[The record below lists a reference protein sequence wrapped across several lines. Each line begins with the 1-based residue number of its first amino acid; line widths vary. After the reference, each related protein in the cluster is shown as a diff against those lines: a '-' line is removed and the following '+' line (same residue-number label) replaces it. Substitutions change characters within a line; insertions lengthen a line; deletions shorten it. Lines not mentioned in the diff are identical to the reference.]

1 MVHQIFIGL
10 RNCYLQPLHGC
21 INCYN
26 IVTVVRRAKLQNLR
40 GFSCGEKGMPFT
52 SPGSNDQNL
61 FFVLKLVLTGG
72 CCPDIFGQPSHLHR
86 IAHFWRKCGSPFANQ
101 KKRWYLGM
109 NGQRLWLAIAG
120 QMFWWKGKLSNQCVA
135 IDLYL
140 CNNISI
146 HTTFHW
152 VVSMLSPFPKIL
164 VVTGKGDNPI

>member
-1 MVHQIFIGL
+1 MGASIATTLWQWSGAPNFTTCVDFHVWKKVCLL
-10 RNCYLQPLHGC
+10 RH
-21 INCYN
+21 
-26 IVTVVRRAKLQNLR
+26 
-40 GFSCGEKGMPFT
+40 
-52 SPGSNDQNL
+52 L
-61 FFVLKLVLTGG
+61 FNKRKQWPKPVSFLKLFLTGG
-72 CCPDIFGQPSHLHR
+72 CCPHIFGQPSDLHR
-86 IAHFWRKCGSPFANQ
+86 IAHFWRKCGSPFTNQ

-140 CNNISI
+140 CNIFI